1 MIRAIPIK
9 GISEE
14 RERELKHYVRTN
26 LDRAIRGTQMLFTE
40 HVPRWRKIYNGEP
53 FEQVKSFPWHR
64 ASNFVVQLVGIH
76 TDTLVAR
83 ILSLIF
89 KTDPLFTFTAF
100 GELPEHVKKDLE
112 DFMKHVS
119 LDETELALYNVIKDW
134 LFDIVKLGSSVVK
147 IPYVTDKTIVVE
159 PSSTPNEIS
168 EREMVRYDGPKPMKT
183 LFTDFLMWPLGV
195 QDFKDAIMKVHRVR
209 LHKETALLRAY
220 QGFYDLEVIK
230 QLYNRPDLSNRTSV
244 EVKQEENTGITS
256 LPADRLTF
264 YECWID
270 KYPLVDGRYYSLVL
284 TYHLESDSFV
294 RKIYNPYNT
303 GDELSDV
310 FIGCKLFP
318 RDDMWHGRG
327 FAELLEQSQE
337 EASTIHNQRRDAA
350 TAANTNI
357 IVARKDSM
365 LDLSFPLFPNK
376 PLFVDSLDD
385 IRVERMGQPST
396 FEFEEERIALDLA
409 ERRSGVSPPMIGYG
423 AGAMGGKR
431 GVYSASGTLSMLQE
445 GNMRTDLNIMDLRA
459 AVTRTGRL
467 ALKSYALGGVH
478 ERLRQ
483 KFDSKRMIR
492 IMRSIAMY
500 NQLQMDL
507 TCSNASVNR
516 EVDRQQA
523 TMLAQT
529 MTAYYK
535 ESIELVKMIMMIK
548 DPVLQNYL
556 KSIYNGSK
564 VLFHNI
570 LKSFDNG
577 DTERILPR
585 LEIPG
590 TDVPAGADSQGV
602 PGQQGNVV
610 PFAQQ
615 PGVEPVSPT
624 IGASGEQVPPNVGT
638 LPSSA

>member
-9 GISEE
+9 GLSME

-26 LDRAIRGTQMLFTE
+26 LDRAIRGTQQLFTE

-100 GELPEHVKKDLE
+100 GNLPEHVKKDLE
-112 DFMKHVS
+112 DFMKHAS
-119 LDETELALYNVIKDW
+119 MDEEELALYNTIKDW
-134 LFDIVKLGSSVVK
+134 LFDIVKLGSSVAKV
-147 IPYVTDKTIVVE
+147 PYVTDRTIVVE
-159 PSSTPNEIS
+159 PSSNPTEIS
-168 EREMVRYDGPKPMKT
+168 EREVIRYDGPKPMKT

-220 QGFYDLEVIK
+220 QGFYDLDVIK
-230 QLYNRPDLSNRTSV
+230 QLYNRPDLSNRTNI
-244 EVKQEENTGITS
+244 EVKQEENTGIVS

-270 KYPLVDGRYYSLVL
+270 KYPLIDGRYYSLCV
-284 TYHLESDSFV
+284 TYHIESDSFV

-303 GDELSDV
+303 GDGLSDV

-337 EASTIHNQRRDAA
+337 EASTIHNQRRDRA
-350 TAANTNI
+350 TAANTNV
-357 IVARKDSM
+357 IVARKDTM

-385 IRVERMGQPST
+385 IRVEQMGREST

-459 AVTRTGRL
+459 AVTRAGRL

-483 KFDSKRMIR
+483 KFDPQRMIR
-492 IMRSIAMY
+492 ILRSIAMY
-500 NQLQMDL
+500 NQMQMDL
-507 TCSNASVNR
+507 TCSSASVNR
-516 EVDRQQA
+516 EVERQHA

-529 MTAYYK
+529 MTTYYTQ
-535 ESIELVKMIMMIK
+535 SIELVKMIMMMK
-548 DPVLQNYL
+548 DPTLKEYL
-556 KSIYNGSK
+556 LSIYKGSK

-585 LEIPG
+585 LAIPG
-590 TDVPAGADSQGV
+590 ADLPAGAAGQGSPSQ
-602 PGQQGNVV
+602 PGQVV

-615 PGVEPVSPT
+615 PGMAPPAQNF
-624 IGASGEQVPPNVGT
+624 GAPGGQEPPNVGEIPPT
-638 LPSSA
+638 A

>member
-1 MIRAIPIK
+1 
-9 GISEE
+9 
-14 RERELKHYVRTN
+14 
-26 LDRAIRGTQMLFTE
+26 
-40 HVPRWRKIYNGEP
+40 
-53 FEQVKSFPWHR
+53 
-64 ASNFVVQLVGIH
+64 
-76 TDTLVAR
+76 
-83 ILSLIF
+83 
-89 KTDPLFTFTAF
+89 
-100 GELPEHVKKDLE
+100 
-112 DFMKHVS
+112 
-119 LDETELALYNVIKDW
+119 
-134 LFDIVKLGSSVVK
+134 
-147 IPYVTDKTIVVE
+147 
-159 PSSTPNEIS
+159 
-168 EREMVRYDGPKPMKT
+168 
-183 LFTDFLMWPLGV
+183 MWPLGV

-220 QGFYDLEVIK
+220 QGFYDLDVIK
-230 QLYNRPDLSNRTSV
+230 QLYTRPDLSNRTNI
-244 EVKQEENTGITS
+244 EVKQEENTGIVS

-284 TYHLESDSFV
+284 TYHIESDSFV

-303 GDELSDV
+303 GDDLADV

-337 EASTIHNQRRDAA
+337 EASTIHNQRRDRA
-350 TAANTNI
+350 TAANTNV

-385 IRVERMGQPST
+385 IRVEQMGREST
-396 FEFEEERIALDLA
+396 FEFEEERVALDLA

-459 AVTRTGRL
+459 AVTRVGRL

-483 KFDSKRMIR
+483 KFDPARMIR
-492 IMRSIAMY
+492 IARSIAMY

-516 EVDRQQA
+516 EVDRQHA

-529 MTAYYK
+529 MTTYYTQ
-535 ESIELVKMIMMIK
+535 SIELVKMIMTIK
-548 DPVLQNYL
+548 DPTLKNYL
-556 KSIYNGSK
+556 MSIYKGSK

-585 LEIPG
+585 LELPG
-590 TDVPAGADSQGV
+590 ADIPAGAPGQGV
-602 PGQQGNVV
+602 PGQPGQVV

-615 PGVEPVSPT
+615 SGMAPVPPAPGAP
-624 IGASGEQVPPNVGT
+624 GEQVPPDVGAIP
-638 LPSSA
+638 PSA

>member
-1 MIRAIPIK
+1 MIRAIPIR

-14 RERELKHYVRTN
+14 RERELKYYVRTN
-26 LDRAIRGTQMLFTE
+26 LDRAIRGTQTLYTE
-40 HVPRWRKIYNGEP
+40 HIPRWRKIYNGEP
-53 FEQVKSFPWHR
+53 HEQVKSFPWHR

-100 GELPEHVKKDLE
+100 GELPEFVKKDLE
-112 DFMKHVS
+112 DFMKHAS
-119 LDETELALYNVIKDW
+119 IDDTELALYNVVKDW

-147 IPYVTDKTIVVE
+147 VPYVTDRTIVVE
-159 PSSTPNEIS
+159 PSSTPNEIT
-168 EREMVRYDGPKPMKT
+168 EREVIRYDGPKPVKT

-220 QGFYDLEVIK
+220 QGFYDLAAIRD
-230 QLYNRPDLSNRTSV
+230 LYNRPDLSNRTNI
-244 EVKQEENTGITS
+244 EVKQEEGTGITS

-284 TYHLESDSFV
+284 TYHMESDTFV

-303 GDELSDV
+303 GDELYDV
-310 FIGCKLFP
+310 FVGCRLFP
-318 RDDMWHGRG
+318 RDDMWHGKG

-337 EASTIHNQRRDAA
+337 EASTIHNQRRDHA

-385 IRVERMGQPST
+385 IRVEKMGQPTT

-431 GVYSASGTLSMLQE
+431 GVYSASGTMSMLQE

-459 AVTRTGRL
+459 AVTRAGRL

-483 KFDSKRMIR
+483 KFDPQRMQR
-492 IMRSIAMY
+492 ILRSIAMY

-507 TCSNASVNR
+507 TCSNASANR
-516 EVDRQQA
+516 EVERQHS

-529 MTAYYK
+529 MAQYYTQ
-535 ESIELVKMIMMIK
+535 SIELVKMIMTIK
-548 DPVLQNYL
+548 DPTFRDYL
-556 KSIYNGSK
+556 VSIYKGSK

-577 DTERILPR
+577 DTERILPK
-585 LEIPG
+585 LNIPG
-590 TDVPAGADSQGV
+590 IDAAAGPAGQGV
-602 PGQQGNVV
+602 PGQQGSVV
-610 PFAQQ
+610 PFVQQ
-615 PGVEPVSPT
+615 PGMEIVPPGP
-624 IGASGEQVPPNVGT
+624 GAPGGQVPPNVGEI
-638 LPSSA
+638 PSSA